1 MYLTLAQLPYYL
13 ALIEVTSN
21 YRQQPSPL
29 LYSIEILPA
38 RNSRLTKR
46 ETNQIIDQFG
56 RKMSPIWKG
65 IFRGYAN
72 KDCLI
77 NS

>member
-29 LYSIEILPA
+29 LYSIEILLA
-38 RNSRLTKR
+38 RN
-46 ETNQIIDQFG
+46 
-56 RKMSPIWKG
+56 
-65 IFRGYAN
+65 
-72 KDCLI
+72 
-77 NS
+77 